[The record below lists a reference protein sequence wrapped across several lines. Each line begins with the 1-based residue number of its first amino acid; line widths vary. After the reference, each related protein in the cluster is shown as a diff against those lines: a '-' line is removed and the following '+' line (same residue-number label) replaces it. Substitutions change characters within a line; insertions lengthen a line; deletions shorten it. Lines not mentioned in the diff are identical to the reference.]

1 MEEMTDCRQL
11 LADYVQTGSEA
22 AFRELVGRYLDLVYS
37 TAFRLVN
44 RDAHMAE
51 DISQTVFADLARMA
65 TSLSKEVLLGGW
77 LHRHT
82 CYVAANIIRRERRR
96 QAREREAVEMNS
108 LHHDTGETAAQLAPV
123 LDDAINQLSARD
135 RAAIMLRFFE
145 RRDLRGIGETL
156 GSTEDAAQKRVSR
169 ALEKLRAILVRRG
182 VTLSGT
188 ALAAALATQA
198 VTAAPAGL
206 VASISTA
213 ALAAS
218 AVGSGT
224 TLTLLNIMT
233 LTKLKAG
240 VLGAL
245 VVAGA
250 GTTLVLQH
258 QSQSALRDENLAL
271 RQQVEQFAAIQADNA
286 RLSNQLANASQSA
299 AFSKDQLSELMRLRG
314 EVGQLRNQKNE
325 IDKLGADNRQLRSG
339 QNARSAAPPEE
350 AAGQDYFPKDS
361 WAFVG
366 YATPESAF
374 QSTVWALRNGD
385 VKTILS
391 SMTPDELARSRERW
405 ADKSEAEIAANTQ
418 AEFEKVN
425 GFRILKKE
433 VVSDDEVVL
442 TLYVEGLNP
451 NEGTPRM
458 KLQRVGNEWK
468 SAGPDKGRPK

>member
-11 LADYVQTGSEA
+11 LADYVQTASEA
-22 AFRELVGRYLDLVYS
+22 AFRELVGRYVDLVYS

-44 RDAHMAE
+44 GDAHLAE

-65 TSLSKEVLLGGW
+65 RSLSKEVLLGGW

-96 QAREREAVEMNS
+96 KAREREAVEMNS
-108 LHHDTGETAAQLAPV
+108 LHQDTGDTAAQIAPV

-135 RAAIMLRFFE
+135 RSAIMLRFFE
-145 RRDLRGIGETL
+145 RRDLRAIGETL

-169 ALEKLRAILVRRG
+169 ALEKLRTILVRRG
-182 VTLSGT
+182 VTLSAT
-188 ALAAALATQA
+188 ALATTLTTQA
-198 VTAAPAGL
+198 VTVAPAGL

-213 ALAAS
+213 ALAA
-218 AVGSGT
+218 AAIGSGT

-250 GTTLVLQH
+250 GTTIMLQH

-271 RQQVEQFAAIQADNA
+271 RQQGEQFAAIQADHA
-286 RLSNQLANASQSA
+286 RLSNQLANASQSGSLA
-299 AFSKDQLSELMRLRG
+299 KDQVSELMRLRG
-314 EVGQLRNQKNE
+314 EVGQLRNQKNDL
-325 IDKLGADNRQLRSG
+325 DKLRAENRQLRSAP
-339 QNARSAAPPEE
+339 NPRPAAQPE
-350 AAGQDYFPKDS
+350 AAAEQESFPKQS

-366 YATPESAF
+366 YANPESAF
-374 QSTVWALRNGD
+374 QSAVWAMNKGD
-385 VKTILS
+385 VKTVLA
-391 SMTPDELARSRERW
+391 SMAPAELERMQKEW
-405 ADKSEAEIAANTQ
+405 TDRSEAEIAAKFS
-418 AEFEKVN
+418 AEFESVK

-433 VVSDDEVVL
+433 ALSDDEVVL

-458 KLQRVGNEWK
+458 KVQRVGNEWK
-468 SAGPDKGRPK
+468 VAGAHKDRPE

>member
-11 LADYVQTGSEA
+11 LADYVQTGSEV
-22 AFRELVGRYLDLVYS
+22 AFHELVGRYLDLVYS

-44 RDAHMAE
+44 RDAHLAE
-51 DISQTVFADLARMA
+51 DISQTVFADLARTA
-65 TSLSKEVLLGGW
+65 RSLSKEVLLGGW

-108 LHHDTGETAAQLAPV
+108 LHHDSGDTAAQLAPV

-169 ALEKLRAILVRRG
+169 ALEKLRTILVRRG
-182 VTLSGT
+182 ATLS
-188 ALAAALATQA
+188 AAALAATLTTQA

-218 AVGSGT
+218 AIGGGT

-240 VLGAL
+240 ILGAL
-245 VVAGA
+245 VFAGA
-250 GTTLVLQH
+250 GTTLVLQQ

-271 RQQVEQFAAIQADNA
+271 RQQVEQFAAMQADNA
-286 RLSNQLANASQSA
+286 RLSNQLATAGQSGSL
-299 AFSKDQLSELMRLRG
+299 SKDQLSELMRLRG
-314 EVGQLRNQKNE
+314 EVGQLRNQKSDL
-325 IDKLGADNRQLRSG
+325 DKLRAENRQLR
-339 QNARSAAPPEE
+339 NAPNPRPADQSE
-350 AAGQDYFPKDS
+350 AATQQNNFPRES

-366 YATPESAF
+366 YADPESAF
-374 QSTVWALRNGD
+374 QSTVWALSNGD
-385 VKTILS
+385 VKTAVA
-391 SMTPDELARSRERW
+391 SMAPAELERMQKKW
-405 ADKSEAEIAANTQ
+405 EGQSEDEIAAQ
-418 AEFEKVN
+418 FRREFEKVK
-425 GFRILKKE
+425 GFRVLKKE
-433 VVSDDEVVL
+433 ALSDDEVVL
-442 TLYVEGLNP
+442 TLYVEGLGP
-451 NEGTPRM
+451 EEGTPRM
-458 KLQRVGNEWK
+458 KLQRVGNEWRA
-468 SAGPDKGRPK
+468 AGAHKDKPN